1 MPSPRRRSAGTIERG
16 CQCPRSPRSQ
26 PFVGWDVGT
35 QGVHGC
41 PMSDA
46 DQLRDRAAR
55 LFALARKARDNGL
68 REYANELTQL
78 ASEAFDQAADK
89 ERRSVSDPKTPLQ

>member
-1 MPSPRRRSAGTIERG
+1 VR
-16 CQCPRSPRSQ
+16 
-26 PFVGWDVGT
+26 
-35 QGVHGC
+35 GC

-68 REYANELTQL
+68 REYANELTRL

-89 ERRSVSDPKTPLQ
+89 ERRLVSDPKTPLQ